1 MVLKAEK
8 TQRRTVV
15 ASKVAGG
22 KDRDPG
28 RGRPEKYEKDAG
40 QGIEAQMDRQIRQ
53 ADRKRQRLYRCDQ
66 TCDGLDGE
74 SEAAQGAEG
83 KQRSRDQPH
92 ALRPQQTGQSDQTP
106 NTHEGEAGADR

>member
-1 MVLKAEK
+1 
-8 TQRRTVV
+8 
-15 ASKVAGG
+15 
-22 KDRDPG
+22 
-28 RGRPEKYEKDAG
+28 
-40 QGIEAQMDRQIRQ
+40 
-53 ADRKRQRLYRCDQ
+53 LYRCDQ